1 MPHGDGARADQLD
14 VNAAVVHEL
23 QMALLRD
30 FELLVGHFEFSIGRV
45 LRNRLREKLA
55 KHGRRCHVTVNVDG
69 DLSVMHNAS
78 LFMCGSFLFVRKRF
92 LFRHAWAGRYLGR
105 GRTHRSAPT
114 VKKINSWLQRNHGR
128 VSAVNLLPAPGLDVL
143 SKLLFFPATIPSA
156 RDKLPRWPFPTGRC
170 GV

>member
-23 QMALLRD
+23 QMALLRG
-30 FELLVGHFEFSIGRV
+30 FELLVGHLQFSVGRV

-55 KHGRRCHVTVNVDG
+55 KHGGSCHMAWNVDG

-78 LFMCGSFLFVRKRF
+78 LFMCGSFLFVRNRF
-92 LFRHAWAGRYLGR
+92 LFRLVWAGRYIGR

-114 VKKINSWLQRNHGR
+114 AKTINSWLQRNHGR

-143 SKLLFFPATIPSA
+143 GKLLFFPATTP
-156 RDKLPRWPFPTGRC
+156 
-170 GV
+170 